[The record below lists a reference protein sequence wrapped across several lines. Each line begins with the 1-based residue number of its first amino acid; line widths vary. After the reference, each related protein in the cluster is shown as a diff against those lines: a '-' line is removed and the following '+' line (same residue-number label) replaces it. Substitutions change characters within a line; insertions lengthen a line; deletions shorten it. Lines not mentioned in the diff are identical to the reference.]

1 MIVTAKEAMQKNAL
15 FVKLLHEKKTKLEK
29 TEAAAAKAAAEQQ
42 YTETAAEQPSSSS
55 GTSFAS
61 MARWF
66 RKSTSPA
73 TATTVHSEPRVTAA
87 QSTTALINSFS
98 L

>member
-15 FVKLLHEKKTKLEK
+15 FVKLLHEKKTDLEK
-29 TEAAAAKAAAEQQ
+29 TEAAAAKAAAD
-42 YTETAAEQPSSSS
+42 AEQTSSSS

-66 RKSTSPA
+66 GKSTSPA
-73 TATTVHSEPRVTAA
+73 TATTVQSEPRVTAA